1 MRQQDDGFLQLAS
14 LASSFSQHLWLEQRI
29 SRANFLVKQKSN
41 FKSAREVFRRVI
53 QSARVGHVWESK
65 VELTDAGL

>member
-53 QSARVGHVWESK
+53 QSGH
-65 VELTDAGL
+65 